1 MSRRGISVAVIAI
14 ASFVAIVV
22 PAGAAGGAS
31 TSVVNG
37 NEAEAGTFP
46 YLAWIFY
53 SDDIDHR
60 VCTGSVVASNV
71 ILTAAHCVLRD
82 DFSATVDPA
91 HFTVVTGN
99 VHHLAEP
106 HTVSTV
112 TSLAVAPNFRTEP
125 PLRNP
130 LAGDAAVLVLAQ
142 PTPSAS
148 VRLATSQVWSAG
160 TPVLFVGWG
169 ETGIPNAGDVLRV
182 GTGTVQGDA
191 YCATRFSRYD
201 PAALICAQDT
211 LEHRYSGCHGDS
223 GGPLLMTAPGT
234 VDEPLEIGITS
245 FGAADCSPEA
255 PGFFTRVDTLADWVA
270 GEIAANPPTFP
281 PPPPPAPPPGV
292 DLTPREPR
300 PPITA
305 GKARAKATAA
315 LRRGLGARFAE
326 RREYKI
332 VCDQINLH
340 KQECRV
346 GWKTVDSRYRGTVT
360 VFGLFVADKI
370 VWRTPYTV
378 HATTCRPKNAVRS
391 RSACS
396 VRTFRG

>member
-1 MSRRGISVAVIAI
+1 MIAI
-14 ASFVAIVV
+14 ASVAAILV
-22 PAGAAGGAS
+22 PAAAAGQPSAN
-31 TSVVNG
+31 VING
-37 NEAEAGTFP
+37 DEAAAGTFP
-46 YLAWIFY
+46 YLAWIY
-53 SDDIDHR
+53 YRDAIDNR

-71 ILTAAHCVLRD
+71 VLTAAHCVLRD

-91 HFTVVTGN
+91 QFTVVTGN

-106 HTVSTV
+106 HTISAVSG
-112 TSLAVAPNFRTEP
+112 LAVAPNFRTEP
-125 PLRNP
+125 PLKNP

-142 PTPSAS
+142 PTPSPP
-148 VRLATSQVWSAG
+148 VRLATAQVWSAG
-160 TPVLFVGWG
+160 TPVVVAGWG

-182 GTGTVQGDA
+182 GKGTVQGDA

-234 VDEPLEIGITS
+234 VDEPLEIGIVS
-245 FGAADCSPEA
+245 FGAGDCSPEA
-255 PGFFTRVDTLADWVA
+255 PGFFTRVDTVAAWVA
-270 GEIAANPPTFP
+270 GEIAANPPTS
-281 PPPPPAPPPGV
+281 PPPARPAPAPGA

-300 PPITA
+300 PLITA
-305 GKARAKATAA
+305 GKARTKATAA
-315 LRRGLGARFAE
+315 LRRGLGARFAD

-332 VCDQINLH
+332 ACDQINLH

-346 GWKTVDSRYRGTVT
+346 GWKTTGSRYRGTVT
-360 VFGLFVADKI
+360 VFGVFVAGKAS
-370 VWRTPYTV
+370 WRTPYTV
-378 HATTCRPKNAVRS
+378 HETTCVAKKVARGRP
-391 RSACS
+391 ACQ